1 MYVQFL
7 STAMLHFL
15 FAPWA
20 NDPVHIYGNL
30 SLTSYT
36 MNLLL
41 FISDEIILID
51 CDVIKIW
58 MHTGG

>member
-1 MYVQFL
+1 
-7 STAMLHFL
+7 
-15 FAPWA
+15 
-20 NDPVHIYGNL
+20 VHIYGNL

-51 CDVIKIW
+51 CDVIKI
-58 MHTGG
+58 